1 MEQAKRI
8 QTSLLNS
15 VERKALIALAKRQP
29 HWMTSDILTFTG
41 TLGALVFAAGFILS
55 RYSIHWLWLSSFGMV
70 INWYGDSLDGTLAR
84 FRKCQRPIYGYYLDH
99 TVDCINE
106 GLMFFGIGL
115 SGLMRLDLA
124 LTALILY
131 LFLTINVSMN
141 AHLKGEFKLTYGK
154 LGPTEFRL
162 LVILFDTVLILF
174 PGIREFC
181 WQGLSAL
188 DLFAV
193 LVNIFLLIIYIV
205 TIVSDARYYATID
218 PLVKE
223 NKDNI

>member
-1 MEQAKRI
+1 M
-8 QTSLLNS
+8 LNS

-29 HWMTSDILTFTG
+29 RWMTSDILTFTG

-70 INWYGDSLDGTLAR
+70 INWYGDSLDGALAR

-174 PGIREFC
+174 PGIREFY

-205 TIVSDARYYATID
+205 IIVSDARYYATID